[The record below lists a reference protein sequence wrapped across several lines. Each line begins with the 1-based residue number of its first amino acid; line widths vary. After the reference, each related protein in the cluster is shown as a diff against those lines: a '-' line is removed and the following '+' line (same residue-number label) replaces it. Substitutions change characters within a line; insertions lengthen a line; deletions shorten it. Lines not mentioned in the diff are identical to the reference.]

1 MPAIFVWR
9 IRLALAALAFALAQA
24 NIGREEATLATPG
37 PVDAVPVE
45 RATPVEPAPAVTQ
58 EAGSSPPAP
67 LPRPAP
73 SADMPPL
80 VIGLQDTTRIQVTF
94 EPLPPVRSNHIR
106 PAVRTVKHASRPQPS
121 QKRHTSTKPPRRAQ
135 LVSARPPAEEWPFP
149 PGKS

>member
-24 NIGREEATLATPG
+24 NIGREEATLAAPA

-58 EAGSSPPAP
+58 EAGSSPPAT
-67 LPRPAP
+67 LPPPAP
-73 SADMPPL
+73 SADLPPL
-80 VIGLQDTTRIQVTF
+80 AIGLQDTPRVQVNF
-94 EPLPPVRSNHIR
+94 EPLPPVRSNHVR
-106 PAVRTVKHASRPQPS
+106 PAVRAVKHASRPAPAP
-121 QKRHTSTKPPRRAQ
+121 KRHATTKAPRRAQ

-149 PGKS
+149 PGNS